1 MPRTALYLK
10 VEVEH
15 DPHETPEQLA
25 EEMCRRL
32 LRLHGVRAAELSAF
46 VAPPQPETP
55 PSSSL

>member
-1 MPRTALYLK
+1 MPRSAVYLK

-32 LRLHGVRAAELSAF
+32 LKLHGVRSAELSAF
-46 VAPPQPETP
+46 VSLPQEDSNSP
-55 PSSSL
+55 